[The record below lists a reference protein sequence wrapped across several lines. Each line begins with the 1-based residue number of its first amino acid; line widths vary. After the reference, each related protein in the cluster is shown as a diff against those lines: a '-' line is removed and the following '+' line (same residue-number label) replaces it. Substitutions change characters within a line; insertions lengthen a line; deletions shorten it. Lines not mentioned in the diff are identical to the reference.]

1 MLMNLNADKT
11 LNTRLGNG
19 IAPAYH
25 VVQIAVADPMI
36 HSHRGHYWVAMQQSR
51 LLQSETFS

>member
-1 MLMNLNADKT
+1 MNLNADKT